1 MYIDKEHFIT
11 SITKRFIRK
20 AMCIRLSGRILIRS
34 EAIITKI
41 KKRESGFI
49 ISIFNSILFILCSN
63 KVHTVVMT
71 GMGFNLFRIYAT
83 KYGKTA
89 FIIKKQCFLQL

>member
-1 MYIDKEHFIT
+1 MYT
-11 SITKRFIRK
+11 
-20 AMCIRLSGRILIRS
+20 RLSERILIRN
-34 EAIITKI
+34 EEITTKI
-41 KKRESGFI
+41 RKRDSGFI

-63 KVHTVVMT
+63 KAHTVVMT

-89 FIIKKQCFLQL
+89 FIIKNNVFCSCEVGSLSEFSKLFDG